1 MFPWEHI
8 TWMGFVTVITEYRSE
23 GTCLYRKGAFSV
35 SLKNRPRRVF
45 TLNYFMEVSGRCITY
60 FQRAQLWNIWENTV
74 KKPAFFQ
81 NAGFFREKR
90 DDFAKIAAL
99 NAALFDRTLR
109 FFLPGMSKNPVLV
122 ADNNQPVKVNFSDSA
137 CGKWQSMPPSPT
149 IRQATSFYLLK
160 FLRSIAYSWPK
171 LVCGSARTSITQFE
185 GARYNTHRVHNF
197 GKNAVLNSPCS
208 VVVSRNALCN
218 PFALTVP

>member
-23 GTCLYRKGAFSV
+23 GTCLYREGAFSV

-45 TLNYFMEVSGRCITY
+45 TLNYFMEVSGRCIMY
-60 FQRAQLWNIWENTV
+60 FQHAQLWNIWENTV
-74 KKPAFFQ
+74 KKPAFFR

-109 FFLPGMSKNPVLV
+109 FFLPGRGWRLRYKTERQSNCMSVYWVIYEEKAHLGV
-122 ADNNQPVKVNFSDSA
+122 
-137 CGKWQSMPPSPT
+137 T
-149 IRQATSFYLLK
+149 
-160 FLRSIAYSWPK
+160 RSN
-171 LVCGSARTSITQFE
+171 VR
-185 GARYNTHRVHNF
+185 
-197 GKNAVLNSPCS
+197 
-208 VVVSRNALCN
+208 
-218 PFALTVP
+218 